1 MHREDAY
8 LNSFARAWLVLIQR
22 QLAMSSS
29 TAETS
34 QLENNKDKPETA
46 HDDDKNSSTETKRKS
61 TMTRRMSFSSRPW
74 SSYAQN
80 YSSCLSGLRRHSSEQ
95 LIKRQG
101 SLQSSPASSSSD
113 LTKSLDS
120 EQLRNLKATTPDA
133 EVSPRTSKLS
143 AMHARPF
150 HQRRWSSPVAFSVSK
165 LAPSSQQASKHL
177 NKEDGSRETLQD
189 CNKDKH
195 KDKICETDEIILS
208 QEQDKT
214 PVSIAQFCVRNKAPD
229 SNVTEKNSNDSS
241 KCSPNRTSLHLDV
254 VEKADSKAKKE
265 VERAEPVKMNENQS
279 RYTSDQAR
287 SDVSWKSCEDNEDN
301 PTQKRNIYTEI
312 KKNTKWSKSKSF
324 RRRHHTIHADSRR
337 FINPTL
343 FTIAEQS
350 SGSFGSGAGSGENE
364 KCGRVLNAK
373 LVTRRSKSL
382 GDLNTLS
389 DDMKTNGVS
398 VQQLCAKSICVSVA
412 TNRNK
417 KNEATMSKG
426 TTTSTATYKGEE
438 KFESTSKR
446 QTPCPVQVNIQTFNK
461 IQITHG
467 IEDQHKPQT
476 SKIKQYYST
485 QQHAV
490 FTQPKAKWA
499 SITISQV

>member
-1 MHREDAY
+1 
-8 LNSFARAWLVLIQR
+8 
-22 QLAMSSS
+22 MSSS

-61 TMTRRMSFSSRPW
+61 TITRRMSFSSRPW

-80 YSSCLSGLRRHSSEQ
+80 YSSCLSGLRRHSSGQ

-101 SLQSSPASSSSD
+101 SLQSSPTSSSND

-120 EQLRNLKATTPDA
+120 GQLRNLKATTSDS

-150 HQRRWSSPVAFSVSK
+150 HQRRWSSPVAYSVSK

-177 NKEDGSRETLQD
+177 NKEDGSGETLQD
-189 CNKDKH
+189 CNKDKN

-229 SNVTEKNSNDSS
+229 SNVTDKISSNSSNSS
-241 KCSPNRTSLHLDV
+241 LNKASLDLNV
-254 VEKADSKAKKE
+254 VVKADSKAKKE
-265 VERAEPVKMNENQS
+265 VERAEPIKMNGNQL
-279 RYTSDQAR
+279 RHTSDQAN
-287 SDVSWKSCEDNEDN
+287 SDAPWKSCEDDEEN

-350 SGSFGSGAGSGENE
+350 SGSFGSAVGSGENE
-364 KCGRVLNAK
+364 KCGRVLNGK
-373 LVTRRSKSL
+373 LITRRSKSL
-382 GDLNTLS
+382 GDLNTLP

-398 VQQLCAKSICVSVA
+398 VQQLRATSICVSVA
-412 TNRNK
+412 SNK
-417 KNEATMSKG
+417 NKNEATVTKG
-426 TTTSTATYKGEE
+426 TTTPTVTYKGEE
-438 KFESTSKR
+438 KSESTSKR
-446 QTPCPVQVNIQTFNK
+446 QTSCPAVQVNIQTFNK
-461 IQITHG
+461 IQITPG

-476 SKIKQYYST
+476 SRIKQYYST